1 MSSSRILP
9 GGHELPDRVVG
20 ELHVRAP
27 FTVDGYYND
36 PEATKTS
43 FEAGWYRTGDL
54 GYRANEALYVVGR
67 KKDMMI
73 VGGVNV
79 LPQDVEELVSGVE
92 GVIPGRV
99 TSFSDFDSN
108 AETER
113 IWILFESDLEEGAAR
128 DRLVITVRQ
137 RVLAAFQV
145 ANFGVHVVAPG
156 WLVKSSSGKIARNA
170 NRTKWLA
177 GATAG

>member
-1 MSSSRILP
+1 MSCRRTSRSSSR
-9 GGHELPDRVVG
+9 G
-20 ELHVRAP
+20 
-27 FTVDGYYND
+27 VDG
-36 PEATKTS
+36 
-43 FEAGWYRTGDL
+43 
-54 GYRANEALYVVGR
+54 VV
-67 KKDMMI
+67 
-73 VGGVNV
+73 
-79 LPQDVEELVSGVE
+79 
-92 GVIPGRV
+92 PGRV

-113 IWILFESDLEEGAAR
+113 IWILFESDLEDRAAR

-145 ANFGVHVVAPG
+145 ANFEVHAVAPG